1 MLFKSLHKDIVEEDT
16 GKEVSEEQLHKEL
29 EKKTRKYNRKQKLKN
44 ICIVIILGLGIFGG
58 YKSLMEVDSSQEQ
71 VEAENQTFVK
81 TYASNYFMYPNE
93 NSTKYLE
100 KFTLDNT
107 WRCEFENEL
116 EFSKISDIEVY
127 KVKLDKK
134 KNEVSSYYMYG
145 DLTTKKE
152 NEDQVTN
159 TIYFRIDVAKQG
171 SSFLV
176 VKPLINT
183 GVSIASIKDEDV
195 KNEYKFKG
203 DSTNQTLDESEQE
216 NLKETLE
223 LFIKTWNDNPV
234 QARLLTSN
242 KKIVEDLD
250 SNIKLTLETLNSSS
264 QDDDTIYAE
273 AKIVESYLNVY
284 SSTRTYYF
292 EIDRDKQK
300 IKKMEVY

>member
-1 MLFKSLHKDIVEEDT
+1 MLFKSLHKDIVEEDN

-29 EKKTRKYNRKQKLKN
+29 EKKVRKYNRKQKIKKFL
-44 ICIVIILGLGIFGG
+44 IVMIIGIGIFGG
-58 YKSLMEVDSSQEQ
+58 YKSLAQENIAGEQ

-81 TYASNYFMYPNE
+81 TYASNYFMYPSDE
-93 NSTKYLE
+93 NSKYLE

-107 WRCEFENEL
+107 WRCDFANEL
-116 EFSKISDIEVY
+116 EFSKLSDVEVY
-127 KVKLDKK
+127 KVKLKDKEK
-134 KNEVSSYYMYG
+134 KISSYYMYA

-176 VKPLINT
+176 VKPVIHS
-183 GVSIASIKDEDV
+183 GVSIASMSDEDMR
-195 KNEYKFKG
+195 NEYKFKG
-203 DSTNQTLDESEQE
+203 DSTNQTLYETEQAS
-216 NLKETLE
+216 LKETLQ

-264 QDDDTIYAE
+264 QDDDTIYAQ
-273 AKIVESYLNVY
+273 AKIKESYLNVY